1 MPSIQTARPWY
12 PFADPIHGFDHVL
25 RVYYLAERLA
35 LAEGA
40 NIEIVR
46 AAVLLHDATG
56 DQASGEEQE
65 TRHTHHLASAK
76 FAQQILQLEGWSPE
90 LIEAVQHCIRA
101 HRFRDETVQPE
112 TIEAKVVF
120 DADKLDAIGAIG
132 VARAIAYALR
142 AGQPIYAQ
150 PSNHFIRTG
159 NKEPGEP
166 HSAYHEYIFKL
177 SVLKDR
183 LYTKSARLIAEE
195 RHRYMGEFF
204 DILAAEAHGEK

>member
-1 MPSIQTARPWY
+1 MIDIEEAKRYYTGHDSA
-12 PFADPIHGFDHVL
+12 HGFDHVL

-65 TRHTHHLASAK
+65 TRHIHHLASAK

-120 DADKLDAIGAIG
+120 DADKAI
-132 VARAIAYALR
+132 
-142 AGQPIYAQ
+142 
-150 PSNHFIRTG
+150 
-159 NKEPGEP
+159 
-166 HSAYHEYIFKL
+166 
-177 SVLKDR
+177 LK
-183 LYTKSARLIAEE
+183 I
-195 RHRYMGEFF
+195 
-204 DILAAEAHGEK
+204 I